1 MTLYSTK
8 TLLSK
13 SKIDRKC
20 QNINASYA
28 KEFWDFLPLNAD
40 HVDNLS
46 ARLASKIIK
55 TNLPKPKLLN
65 LFIRTKKCHVQPV
78 TVYLL
83 LLLCH
88 NPNLIHWIHSGSVHV
103 KIAVTCTQSKAWTIK
118 TILSIWFQLAPRYSL
133 LVHLTVSQRLL
144 HRYLSSGNI

>member
-1 MTLYSTK
+1 MTLCSTK

-13 SKIDRKC
+13 SKIDRKY

-28 KEFWDFLPLNAD
+28 KEFWEFQPLNAD

-55 TNLPKPKLLN
+55 TNFPKPKLLN
-65 LFIRTKKCHVQPV
+65 PFMRIKKCHVQPV

-88 NPNLIHWIHSGSVHV
+88 SPNLIRWIHSGSVHV
-103 KIAVTCTQSKAWTIK
+103 KIVVTCSLSKGWTIK
-118 TILSIWFQLAPRYSL
+118 TILNIWFQLAPRYSS
-133 LVHLTVSQRLL
+133 LVHLTVSRRLL
-144 HRYLSSGNI
+144 RRHLSSGNI